1 MEKNTV
7 TSTDAKNRLNS
18 LLADVERTGET
29 ITITNHG
36 RPIARLVPVRPV
48 PRTFGQLPNLL
59 VPKDFDDPL
68 PNSEL
73 VMWES
78 VDGS

>member
-7 TSTDAKNRLNS
+7 TSTDAKNRLNA

-36 RPIARLVPVRPV
+36 RPVARLVPVQPV
-48 PRTFGQLPNLL
+48 PRKFGQLPNIV

-73 VMWES
+73 VRWEG
-78 VDGS
+78 VDES

>member
-29 ITITNHG
+29 VTITNHG
-36 RPIARLVPVRPV
+36 RPVARLVPVRPV
-48 PRTFGQLPNLL
+48 PRTFGQLPNLV

-68 PNSEL
+68 PDAERL
-73 VMWES
+73 AWEGTDES
-78 VDGS
+78 